1 MNNVELKIFDRSY
14 TLACDAKQT
23 DALKAAARYIDNK
36 MREARSAMPRVESER
51 LAVLV
56 ALDICQDLLTA
67 NKALQEQVACQRL
80 IKQMV
85 DEVQSCVEADD

>member
-14 TLACDAKQT
+14 TLACDTQQT
-23 DALKAAARYIDNK
+23 DALKAAARYIDSK

-56 ALDICQDLLTA
+56 ALDICQELLNA
-67 NKALQEQVACQRL
+67 NKALQEKAACQRL
-80 IKQMV
+80 IKQMIEDV
-85 DEVQSCVEADD
+85 ESCVEADD

>member
-1 MNNVELKIFDRSY
+1 LNNVELKIFDRSY

-23 DALKAAARYIDNK
+23 DALKAAARYIDSK

-56 ALDICQDLLTA
+56 ALDICQELLTA

-80 IKQMV
+80 IKQMIEDV
-85 DEVQSCVEADD
+85 ESCVEAQD

>member
-14 TLACDAKQT
+14 TLACETAQ
-23 DALKAAARYIDNK
+23 AESLKAAARYIDSK

-56 ALDICQDLLTA
+56 ALDICQDLLGA
-67 NKALQEQVACQRL
+67 NKVLQERAACQRL
-80 IKQMV
+80 IKQMIEDV
-85 DEVQSCVEADD
+85 ESCVEAQD

>member
-14 TLACDAKQT
+14 TLACETAQVES
-23 DALKAAARYIDNK
+23 LKAAARYIDSK

-56 ALDICQDLLTA
+56 ALDICQDLLGA
-67 NKALQEQVACQRL
+67 NKVLQERAACQRL
-80 IKQMV
+80 IKQMIEDV
-85 DEVQSCVEADD
+85 ESCVEAQD